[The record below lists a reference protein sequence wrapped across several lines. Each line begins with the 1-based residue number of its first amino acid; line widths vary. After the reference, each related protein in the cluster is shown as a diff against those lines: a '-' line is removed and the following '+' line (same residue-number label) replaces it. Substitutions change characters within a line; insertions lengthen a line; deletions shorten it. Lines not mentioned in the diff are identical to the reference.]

1 MLLTLYSWDGHLIN
15 DGTNYKAWFPRGSK
29 PMPSAFPVWA
39 PRAQSFPQL
48 ASKTING
55 GMVTFMIECK
65 GTFHSQAE
73 TLRQWFAV
81 DDYTPR
87 VLICKDS
94 ADSDRQWY
102 VTGFPTEP
110 VLEQEG
116 GISVYSVTLAVQE
129 PFWRTVNSQ
138 SVEWL
143 ITASGQTQAVTP
155 LGNKS
160 ARPVF
165 SITPTLSKVGGYA
178 YSKWLPWYNTNENAN
193 HEPLELT
200 NGGLDTAALIADNSN
215 KCQVN
220 QGGGINASVTTIPYD
235 TVTGTVPDSGMI
247 YCGTEQMSYTGKTG
261 TTSGNLTGVT
271 RGVNGTTAAVH
282 ADNAVIYVSKMKAN
296 GDDLRVIVDGVEV
309 DRWLSGINTS
319 ATKIWINQ
327 ISQRGIS
334 LRLNTAIA
342 SSGDVTTLT
351 VIGERAGYFPPR
363 YYFSVIDRL
372 ASLPSTFLFAIG
384 TEIFVGSD
392 ANPLTYSFN
401 VTRRA
406 TRNSTMAAHAVGD
419 TINWI
424 EHDIYLVYGNP
435 NADAP
440 DTDDTRKPILNL
452 SSSTNTSWVYD
463 EFAALSGPRSGSWQR
478 SGERSGVKLSETY
491 GGSHGAQADPATEAG
506 LALKAYPLSGV
517 WTADTALLTWSVS
530 HPAQITHV
538 TATGGKYR
546 YTTEWP
552 TVTMKDQRGIVLWTE
567 SSPAAAQTW
576 ASLDSHVSV
585 ATTLASGRYPTTILF
600 ELSGTISGSANNSAL
615 VELQS
620 VTLTLSSTG
629 VMQFLSAFIAGN
641 NFQLESKI
649 ENTTTGEYFSFNLP
663 VELNK
668 SLVIDCDQET
678 VTYEGTSL
686 GVPLL
691 FSSVRGP
698 WLDLNAGSS
707 NTLTFTDTGSTP
719 GVTIDISW
727 KDRNTL

>member
-1 MLLTLYSWDGHLIN
+1 MLLSIYSWDGHLIN

-39 PRAQSFPQL
+39 PRGQAFPQL

-55 GMVTFMIECK
+55 GMVTLMIECK

-87 VLICKDS
+87 TLICKDS

-138 SVEWL
+138 TVEWL

-155 LGNKS
+155 RGNKS
-160 ARPVF
+160 ARPSF
-165 SITPTLSKVGGYA
+165 SITPTSAKVGGYL
-178 YSKWLPWYNTNENAN
+178 YSKWMPWYNANENAN
-193 HEPLELT
+193 SQPLEVT
-200 NGGLDTAALIADNSN
+200 NGGMDTAALIADNSN

-220 QGGGINASVTTIPYD
+220 QGGGIDAVTTTIPYD
-235 TVTGTVPDSGMI
+235 TVTGSLPSSGLI

-261 TTSGNLTGVT
+261 TSSGNLTGVT

-282 ADNAVIYVSKMKAN
+282 ADNAVIYVSRMKAN

-309 DRWLSGINTS
+309 DRWLAGVNTTT
-319 ATKIWINQ
+319 TKIWINQ

-334 LRLNTAIA
+334 LTLNTTIA
-342 SSGDVTTLT
+342 SSGDLTTLN
-351 VIGERAGYFPPR
+351 VVGEAAGYFPPR
-363 YYFSVIDRL
+363 YYFSVMDRL
-372 ASLPSTFLFAIG
+372 ASLPSSFLFAIG
-384 TEIFVGSD
+384 TEIFVGSN
-392 ANPLTYSFN
+392 ANPMNLSFS
-401 VTRRA
+401 VTKRA
-406 TRNSTMAAHAVGD
+406 TKNSTMAAHAIGD
-419 TINWI
+419 TIRWI
-424 EHDIYLVYGNP
+424 EHDIYLVWGS
-435 NADAP
+435 ADAAAP
-440 DTDDTRKPILNL
+440 DTDETRKPIINL
-452 SSSTNTSWVYD
+452 SSSTNTSWVFE
-463 EFAALSGPRSGSWQR
+463 EFGSLDGLRSGAWQR
-478 SGERSGVKLSETY
+478 YGERSGVKLSEAFS
-491 GGSHGAQADPATEAG
+491 GSHGAQADPATEAG

-585 ATTLASGRYPTTILF
+585 ATTAASGRYPTTIIF
-600 ELSGTISGSANNSAL
+600 EMSGTVSGSANNSAMA
-615 VELQS
+615 ELQS
-620 VTLTLSSTG
+620 VTLTLSSSG
-629 VMQFLSAFIAGN
+629 VMQFISAFTAGN
-641 NFQLESKI
+641 NFQLQSTI
-649 ENTTTGEYFSFNLP
+649 SNTSTGESISFNLP

-668 SLVIDCDQET
+668 TLVINCDLET
-678 VTYEGTSL
+678 VTYDGKDL
-686 GVPLL
+686 GVPLV

-707 NTLTFTDTGSTP
+707 NTLSFTDTGTTP
-719 GVTIDISW
+719 GVTIDIEW
-727 KDRNTL
+727 LDRNTL